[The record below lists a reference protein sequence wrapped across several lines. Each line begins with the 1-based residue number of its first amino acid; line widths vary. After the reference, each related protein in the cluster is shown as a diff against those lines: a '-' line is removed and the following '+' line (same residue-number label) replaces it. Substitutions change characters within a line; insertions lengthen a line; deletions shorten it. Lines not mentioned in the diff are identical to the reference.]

1 MHPCTPQQVNHHR
14 SIAVS
19 IIRTAGASL
28 LVWGA
33 YLMLKRILFGIAQR
47 SVEMAF
53 TVYEGVGEEHS
64 FYRGLSL
71 TVVAVLLACFADRIA
86 GGWCPC
92 RSTGVPGAGTRRSAP
107 IGAPNAAWAG
117 SVRPRRRDS
126 LRARCN
132 AVPDNRCSRVP
143 VRPRV

>member
-19 IIRTAGASL
+19 IIRTASASL

-71 TVVAVLLACFADRIA
+71 TVVAVLLACFAERIA
-86 GGWCPC
+86 RW
-92 RSTGVPGAGTRRSAP
+92 
-107 IGAPNAAWAG
+107 
-117 SVRPRRRDS
+117 
-126 LRARCN
+126 L
-132 AVPDNRCSRVP
+132 VP
-143 VRPRV
+143 VPFNGCPRCGYEKIDADRCPECGLGGFGPQRP